1 MPAGD
6 ALRPWKP
13 ELTASAPQRAR
24 RAWLLSAGAAALSGC
39 AVFTDPPQTVALAL
53 SPPAGL
59 PLRVAL
65 RDVPFFP
72 QTPYHC
78 GPAALATALG
88 HVGLQATPQSL
99 GDAVFLPARDGALQT
114 EMLAAAR
121 RFGALAVPLPPQLVA
136 LLSEVA
142 AGNAV
147 IVLQNL
153 GLGFA
158 PRWHYAVVVGY
169 DLATREVVM
178 RSGTTER
185 ELMGFVLF
193 ERTWARGGHWAFTA
207 LPPGRLPV
215 TAGEADALQ
224 AAIGFERVA
233 PPAQALRAYDSV
245 LARWPANEIAGL
257 GQGNTR
263 FASGDLPGAAA
274 AFERVAQQ
282 NGSAAAWHN
291 LATTRAR
298 LGQRERAQAAA
309 QQAVARAR
317 ALEPAWLEA
326 SETLQRQLQTSP

>member
-1 MPAGD
+1 VTAPGR
-6 ALRPWKP
+6 LR
-13 ELTASAPQRAR
+13 TR
-24 RAWLLSAGAAALSGC
+24 RVLLLSAGMVALSGC
-39 AVFTDPPQTVALAL
+39 AVFADPPQTVALAA
-53 SPPAGL
+53 SSPAGL
-59 PLRVAL
+59 PIRVELRE
-65 RDVPFFP
+65 VPFFP

-78 GPAALATALG
+78 GPAALATALVHAG
-88 HVGLQATPQSL
+88 VTATPQAL
-99 GDAVFLPARDGALQT
+99 ADAVFLPARDGALQT

-121 RFGALAVPLPPQLVA
+121 RFGAVAVPLLPQLVA
-136 LLSEVA
+136 LLTEVA
-142 AGNAV
+142 AGNPV

-153 GLGFA
+153 GLAFA

-169 DLATREVVM
+169 DLAAREVVM

-185 ELMGFVLF
+185 EPMGFVLF

-245 LARWPANEIAGL
+245 VARWPANEFAGL
-257 GQGNTR
+257 GQGNMR
-263 FASGDLPGAAA
+263 FASGDLAGAAQ

-282 NGSAAAWHN
+282 HDSAAAWHN

-298 LGQRERAQAAA
+298 LGQREPAQEAAA
-309 QQAVARAR
+309 RAVARAR
-317 ALEPAWLEA
+317 TTEPAWLEA
-326 SETLQRQLQTSP
+326 AERLSRQLQAVQ

>member
-1 MPAGD
+1 V
-6 ALRPWKP
+6 
-13 ELTASAPQRAR
+13 TASATLRSR
-24 RAWLLSAGAAALSGC
+24 RVWLLSAGAAALSGC
-39 AVFTDPPQTVALAL
+39 AVFTDPPQTTALAAA
-53 SPPAGL
+53 PPAGL
-59 PLRVAL
+59 APRVEL
-65 RDVPFFP
+65 SDVPFFP

-78 GPAALATALG
+78 GPAALATVLLHA
-88 HVGLQATPQSL
+88 GLTATPQAL
-99 GDAVFLPARDGALQT
+99 ADAVFLPARDGALQT

-121 RFGALAVPLPPQLVA
+121 RAGAVAVPLPPQLVA
-136 LLSEVA
+136 LLTEVA
-142 AGNAV
+142 AGNPV

-153 GLGFA
+153 GLAFA

-169 DLATREVVM
+169 DLAAREVVM
-178 RSGTTER
+178 RSGTTQR
-185 ELMGFVLF
+185 EPMGFVLF

-245 LARWPANEIAGL
+245 VARWPANEFAGL

-263 FASGDLPGAAA
+263 FASGDLAGAAQ

-282 NGSAAAWHN
+282 HDSAAAWHN

-298 LGQRERAQAAA
+298 LGQREPAQEAAA
-309 QQAVARAR
+309 RAVARAR
-317 ALEPAWLEA
+317 TTEPAWLEA
-326 SETLQRQLQTSP
+326 AERLSRQLQAVQ

>member
-1 MPAGD
+1 MTGPGQLRTRRVLLLGAGMV
-6 ALRPWKP
+6 
-13 ELTASAPQRAR
+13 
-24 RAWLLSAGAAALSGC
+24 ALSGC
-39 AVFTDPPQTVALAL
+39 AVFADPPQTVALAA

-59 PLRVAL
+59 PMRVELRE
-65 RDVPFFP
+65 VPFFP

-88 HVGLQATPQSL
+88 HAGLQATPQAL

-121 RFGALAVPLPPQLVA
+121 RFGAVAVPLPPQLVA
-136 LLSEVA
+136 LLTEAA

-153 GLGFA
+153 GLSFA

-169 DLATREVVM
+169 DLAAREVVM

-245 LARWPANEIAGL
+245 VARWPTNEFAGL

-263 FASGDLPGAAA
+263 FASGDLAGAAQ

-282 NGSAAAWHN
+282 HDSAAAWHN
-291 LATTRAR
+291 LAATRAR
-298 LGQRERAQAAA
+298 LGQREPARAAAA
-309 QQAVARAR
+309 QALARAR
-317 ALEPAWLEA
+317 MAEPAWLEA
-326 SETLQRQLQTSP
+326 AERLLRQLQPAQ

>member
-1 MPAGD
+1 MT
-6 ALRPWKP
+6 ALNP
-13 ELTASAPQRAR
+13 LRAR
-24 RAWLLSAGAAALSGC
+24 RAVLIGAGVVALSGC
-39 AVFTDPPQTVALAL
+39 AVFADPPQTVALAKA
-53 SPPAGL
+53 PPAGL
-59 PLRVAL
+59 PPQAELRS
-65 RDVPFFP
+65 VPFFP

-78 GPAALATALG
+78 GPAALATVLV
-88 HVGLQATPQSL
+88 HVGLPATPEAL
-99 GDAVFLPARDGALQT
+99 GDAVFLPTRDGALQT

-121 RFGALAVPLPPQLVA
+121 RFGAVAVPLPPQLVA
-136 LLSEVA
+136 LLTEVA
-142 AGNAV
+142 AGNPV

-153 GLGFA
+153 GLSFA
-158 PRWHYAVVVGY
+158 TRWHYAVVVGY
-169 DLATREVVM
+169 DLAAREVLM

-185 ELMGFVLF
+185 ERMGFVLF

-207 LPPGRLPV
+207 LQPGRLPV

-233 PPAQALRAYDSV
+233 SPGQALRAYDSV

-263 FASGDLPGAAA
+263 FAGGDLAGAAA

-326 SETLQRQLQTSP
+326 SEALQRQLQPSP

>member
-1 MPAGD
+1 M
-6 ALRPWKP
+6 
-13 ELTASAPQRAR
+13 TASCQLRAR
-24 RAWLLSAGAAALSGC
+24 RLLLLNAGLFALSGC
-39 AVFTDPPQTVALAL
+39 AVFTDPPQTLALAA

-59 PLRVAL
+59 PMRVEL

-88 HVGLQATPQSL
+88 HAGLQVTPQTL
-99 GDAVFLPARDGALQT
+99 GDAVFLPSRDGALQT

-121 RFGALAVPLPPQLVA
+121 RFGALAVPLPPRLVA
-136 LLSEVA
+136 LLTEVA

-153 GLGFA
+153 GLAFA

-169 DLATREVVM
+169 DLAAREVVM

-185 ELMGFVLF
+185 EQMGFVLF

-245 LARWPANEIAGL
+245 VARWPANEFAGL
-257 GQGNTR
+257 GQGNMR
-263 FASGDLPGAAA
+263 FASGDLAGAAQ

-282 NGSAAAWHN
+282 HDSAAAWHN

-298 LGQRERAQAAA
+298 LGQREPAQEAAA
-309 QQAVARAR
+309 RAVARAR
-317 ALEPAWLEA
+317 TTEPAWLEA
-326 SETLQRQLQTSP
+326 AERLSRQLQAVQ